1 MEPLKNITY
10 VPGVCNIGPEEI
22 NRRYMIGIVSLLI
35 AIVFIVILMMEHINP
50 WWRLLLFFPVALS
63 AAGFIQARS
72 RFCFAY
78 ANKGVF
84 NLGLL
89 GTTQKIT
96 DDAAMIKDKKKARQ
110 IITSCILIGII
121 VTIIFIII

>member
-1 MEPLKNITY
+1 MY

-22 NRRYMIGIVSLLI
+22 NRRYMVGFVSLLI
-35 AIVFIVILMMEHINP
+35 AIVFIVILMMEYINP

-63 AAGFIQARS
+63 AAGFIQAQS
-72 RFCFAY
+72 KFCFAY
-78 ANKGVF
+78 AHKGVF

-96 DDAAMIKDKKKARQ
+96 DDSAIIKDEKKARG
-110 IITSCILIGII
+110 ILASCILIGII
-121 VTIIFIII
+121 VTLIVVII